1 MLDMYYENQ
10 RKIRDQS
17 QNHHYNTKSV
27 PHLHLIHEN
36 SEDMQMNVKEA
47 SPFNGGAT
55 TTISMNKKAIYLE

>member
-17 QNHHYNTKSV
+17 QNHHYNARSV
-27 PHLHLIHEN
+27 SQLHLTHEN
-36 SEDMQMNVKEA
+36 SEDMQINIRET
-47 SPFNGGAT
+47 SLTNDGS